1 MFYEV
6 ELVDM
11 VPGRVIEPIEIE
23 EVIIPE
29 DWDI

>member
-6 ELVDM
+6 ELVDS
-11 VPGRVIEPIEIE
+11 VPGYVIEPLEIK

>member
-11 VPGRVIEPIEIE
+11 VPGYVIEPTGIE
-23 EVIIPE
+23 EVIITE